1 MRPSEVVREKREEI
15 LAIVNANDTQNPRLF
30 GSIARGEDD
39 ETSDID
45 ILVDS
50 VPEITTLL
58 SLAHIKRAIESLTGI
73 ATDVATPGS
82 LNPRYCDSVIKEA
95 IEL

>member
-1 MRPSEVVREKREEI
+1 MRPSEVVRERRE
-15 LAIVNANDTQNPRLF
+15 AIVAIVRANDTQNPRIF

-45 ILVDS
+45 LLVDS
-50 VPEITTLL
+50 VPEMTTLL
-58 SLAHIKRAIESLTGI
+58 SLARIKRAVEALTGI

-82 LNPRYCDSVIKEA
+82 LNPRYRDSIIKEA